1 MLGRFVGAALLV
13 RADARRLL
21 ATAAGVAALL
31 LAVTMASH
39 GSVAMW
45 SVLAI
50 GLVKSVLFP
59 TIFTTAIERL
69 GALTGRASSLLIMA
83 IVGGA
88 VVPLL
93 QGALA
98 DRIGIQHAFVLPLAC
113 YAYIG
118 WYGLRG
124 SRLPAEGPAPLGEA
138 AVVPVGPVQ

>member
-1 MLGRFVGAALLV
+1 
-13 RADARRLL
+13 
-21 ATAAGVAALL
+21 
-31 LAVTMASH
+31 
-39 GSVAMW
+39 MW
-45 SVLAI
+45 SVIAI
-50 GLVKSVLFP
+50 GLFNSVMFP
-59 TIFTTAIERL
+59 TIFTTAIERM
-69 GALTGRASSLLIMA
+69 GPLTGRASSLLIMA

-88 VVPLL
+88 IVPLL